1 MANKE
6 ITKLTKKD
14 KDALTAV
21 GVDSLPNNPSALGM
35 NAYEVK
41 RHFSDPNKLLF
52 SWVERLADETYTN
65 FKAIDDGTFT
75 ITHAEMA
82 NKDADGNPI
91 ASTYAKVS
99 KLTAGEYRVPL
110 AQSALTDGNGNNIPS
125 TYARIDTLASGG
137 YQVPAS
143 DRANKD
149 GSGNVITETYEV
161 KGNVT
166 ANGGEN
172 PDYILR
178 QIKIGDKVYSIPA
191 GGDGVVEQY
200 LDVTAYVDLD
210 AMTITQE
217 GYDRLTK
224 AFGDGTLSGMTINV
238 PSVYTIYGALV
249 GYDGNTFYFHAPLVG
264 EQKNVFIGR
273 DLKVS
278 INADTSI
285 TDYSI
290 WNKTLTH
297 LALNGKNYDV
307 QYLIYEAVGQYVT
320 ISNLANNGVQKTLRF
335 LPLPEPPRSG
345 SYSVVANSGVI
356 QYEDYKPVEANPTDE
371 ATEILNK
378 LKVGKTT
385 YSTTQHGLTL
395 TGTHI
400 SENKEEELTIGSL
413 TISDEDY
420 NRVING
426 EIDYIQATGGRNEDI
441 WGWYAG
447 KKDGAH
453 AFIGIQC
460 ISGSPR
466 IIRYFNLIFSEKLT
480 GEIGSKAAYTIQDFS
495 TLPFTPSDSHIKSY
509 VIKTNNF
516 GVASWVEGIVPP
528 PLPSDTSKTYTLR
541 SVNGTLTWVDTSVGT
556 QNFEAINVGG
566 VSLDDKISSAI
577 NSAITSTLEANY

>member
-52 SWVERLADETYTN
+52 SWVERLAEETYTN

-82 NKDADGNPI
+82 EKDADGNPI

-110 AQSALTDGNGNNIPS
+110 AQSALSDGNGNNIPS

-172 PDYILR
+172 PDSILR
-178 QIKIGDKVYSIPA
+178 QLKIGDKVYSIPA

-224 AFGDGTLSGMTINV
+224 AFNDGTLSGMTINV

-278 INADTSI
+278 VNSDVTI
-285 TDYSI
+285 TDWHATAGTSG
-290 WNKTLTH
+290 KTLFH
-297 LALNGKNYDV
+297 LALDGKNFDV
-307 QYLIYEAVGQYVT
+307 QYLDYGYDEDGQHVT
-320 ISNLANNGVQKTLRF
+320 IKNNFAEYAEQKTLRF

-356 QYEDYKPVEANPTDE
+356 TYEDYKPVEANPADDS
-371 ATEILNK
+371 IDMLNK
-378 LKVGKTT
+378 LK
-385 YSTTQHGLTL
+385 
-395 TGTHI
+395 
-400 SENKEEELTIGSL
+400 IGND
-413 TISDEDY
+413 TFD
-420 NRVING
+420 VIPP
-426 EIDYIQATGGRNEDI
+426 I
-441 WGWYAG
+441 
-447 KKDGAH
+447 
-453 AFIGIQC
+453 
-460 ISGSPR
+460 
-466 IIRYFNLIFSEKLT
+466 
-480 GEIGSKAAYTIQDFS
+480 
-495 TLPFTPSDSHIKSY
+495 PSDSS
-509 VIKTNNF
+509 
-516 GVASWVEGIVPP
+516 
-528 PLPSDTSKTYTLR
+528 SKTYTFRL
-541 SVNGTLTWVDTSVGT
+541 VNGHLAWVDTSVGT
-556 QNFEAINVGG
+556 QAFENISVNGLVDAARVSAGNIDTDKLNVNNGMRVFSEDGADSEFYCGVNFKGGIKVNG

>member
-52 SWVERLADETYTN
+52 SWVERLAEETHDN

-82 NKDADGNPI
+82 EKDADGNPI
-91 ASTYAKVS
+91 GSTYAKVS

-110 AQSALTDGNGNNIPS
+110 AQSALSDGNGNNIPS
-125 TYARIDTLASGG
+125 TYARIDTLTSGG

-172 PDYILR
+172 PDSILR

-224 AFGDGTLSGMTINV
+224 AFGDGTLSGVSINV

-264 EQKNVFIGR
+264 EQSNVFIGR

-278 INADTSI
+278 INSDNSI

-290 WNKTLTH
+290 INKTLSH
-297 LALNGKNYDV
+297 VALNGKNYDV
-307 QYLIYEAVGQYVT
+307 QYLQYQLEADGQHVT
-320 ISNLANNGVQKTLRF
+320 IRNWANYDVQKTLRF

-345 SYSVVANSGVI
+345 SYSVIANSGVI
-356 QYEDYKPVEANPTDE
+356 TYEDYKPAEANPADD
-371 ATEILNK
+371 AIDMLNK
-378 LKVGKTT
+378 LK
-385 YSTTQHGLTL
+385 
-395 TGTHI
+395 
-400 SENKEEELTIGSL
+400 IGND
-413 TISDEDY
+413 TFD
-420 NRVING
+420 VIPP
-426 EIDYIQATGGRNEDI
+426 I
-441 WGWYAG
+441 
-447 KKDGAH
+447 
-453 AFIGIQC
+453 
-460 ISGSPR
+460 
-466 IIRYFNLIFSEKLT
+466 
-480 GEIGSKAAYTIQDFS
+480 
-495 TLPFTPSDSHIKSY
+495 PSDSS
-509 VIKTNNF
+509 
-516 GVASWVEGIVPP
+516 
-528 PLPSDTSKTYTLR
+528 SKTYTLR
-541 SVNGTLTWVDTSVGT
+541 LVNCRLTWVDTSVGT
-556 QNFEAINVGG
+556 QAFENISVNGLVDAARVSAANLDTDKLSVNNGMRVFSEDGEDSEFYSGVNFKGGIKVDG

>member
-35 NAYEVK
+35 NTYEVK

-82 NKDADGNPI
+82 EKDADGNPI

-99 KLTAGEYRVPL
+99 KLTSGEYRVPL
-110 AQSALTDGNGNNIPS
+110 AQSALSDGNGNNIPS

-166 ANGGEN
+166 AHGGEN
-172 PDYILR
+172 RESILR
-178 QIKIGDKVYSIPA
+178 QSRRGGKGCSIPA

-278 INADTSI
+278 VNADTSI

-356 QYEDYKPVEANPTDE
+356 TYEDYKPVEANPADE
-371 ATEILNK
+371 ATGTLNK
-378 LKVGKTT
+378 LKIGNDTFDVIPPIPSNT
-385 YSTTQHGLTL
+385 
-395 TGTHI
+395 
-400 SENKEEELTIGSL
+400 ERLTIVTVNGKL
-413 TISDEDY
+413 TWVDSKRSINKNGTFYSHNSFRTINVISFTDEEQA
-420 NRVING
+420 RINAG
-426 EIDYIQATGGRNEDI
+426 EIDVIYGTYAISDTQVLDYYVKWNGTDFESDSMSMNGDGGDTT
-441 WGWYAG
+441 Y
-447 KKDGAH
+447 KK
-453 AFIGIQC
+453 AFI
-460 ISGSPR
+460 SGDPGD
-466 IIRYFNLIFSEKLT
+466 YQLFVDVYT
-480 GEIGSKAAYTIQDFS
+480 GRLAPA
-495 TLPFTPSDSHIKSY
+495 
-509 VIKTNNF
+509 
-516 GVASWVEGIVPP
+516 
-528 PLPSDTSKTYTLR
+528 LPSDASSKTYTLR
-541 SVNGTLTWVDTSVGT
+541 SVNRTLTWVDTSVGT

>member
-82 NKDADGNPI
+82 EKDADGNPI

-99 KLTAGEYRVPL
+99 KLTSGEYRVPL
-110 AQSALTDGNGNNIPS
+110 AQSALSDGNGNNIPS

-166 ANGGEN
+166 AHGGEN
-172 PDYILR
+172 PDSILR

-278 INADTSI
+278 VNADTSI

-290 WNKTLTH
+290 YNKTLTH

-320 ISNLANNGVQKTLRF
+320 ISNLANYDVQKTLRF

-345 SYSVVANSGVI
+345 SYSVIANSGVI
-356 QYEDYKPVEANPTDE
+356 TYEDYKPVQANPADE
-371 ATEILNK
+371 ATGTLNK
-378 LKVGKTT
+378 LKVGNET
-385 YSTTQHGLTL
+385 YYIPVNRSLQKN
-395 TGTHI
+395 GTFYSHNSFRTINVI
-400 SENKEEELTIGSL
+400 SFTDEEQA
-413 TISDEDY
+413 
-420 NRVING
+420 RINAG
-426 EIDYIQATGGRNEDI
+426 EIDVIYGTYAISDTRVLDYYVKWNGTDFESDSMSMNGEGGDTT
-441 WGWYAG
+441 Y
-447 KKDGAH
+447 KK
-453 AFIGIQC
+453 AFI
-460 ISGSPR
+460 SGDPGD
-466 IIRYFNLIFSEKLT
+466 YQLFVDVYT
-480 GEIGSKAAYTIQDFS
+480 GRLAPA
-495 TLPFTPSDSHIKSY
+495 
-509 VIKTNNF
+509 
-516 GVASWVEGIVPP
+516 
-528 PLPSDTSKTYTLR
+528 LPSDASSKTYTLR
-541 SVNGTLTWVDTSVGT
+541 SVNRTLTWVDTSVGT

>member
-52 SWVERLADETYTN
+52 SWVERLADETYYN

-82 NKDADGNPI
+82 EKDVDGNPI

-99 KLTAGEYRVPL
+99 KLTSGEYRVPL
-110 AQSALTDGNGNNIPS
+110 AQSALSDGNGNNIPS

-172 PDYILR
+172 PDSILR

-224 AFGDGTLSGMTINV
+224 AFGDGTLSGVSINV

-264 EQKNVFIGR
+264 EQSNVFIGR

-278 INADTSI
+278 INSDNSI

-290 WNKTLTH
+290 INKTLSH
-297 LALNGKNYDV
+297 VALNGKNYDV
-307 QYLIYEAVGQYVT
+307 QYLQYKLEADGQHVT
-320 ISNLANNGVQKTLRF
+320 IRNWANYDVQKTLRF

-356 QYEDYKPVEANPTDE
+356 TYEDYKPVEANPADE
-371 ATEILNK
+371 SIDMLNK
-378 LKVGKTT
+378 LKIGNDTFDVIPPIPSDSSSKTYT
-385 YSTTQHGLTL
+385 FRLVNGHLAWVDSKRSINKNGTFYSHNSFRTINV
-395 TGTHI
+395 I
-400 SENKEEELTIGSL
+400 SFTDEEQA
-413 TISDEDY
+413 
-420 NRVING
+420 RINAG
-426 EIDYIQATGGRNEDI
+426 EIDVIYGTYAISDTQVLDYYVKWNGTDFESDSMSMNGDGGDTT
-441 WGWYAG
+441 Y
-447 KKDGAH
+447 KK
-453 AFIGIQC
+453 AFI
-460 ISGSPR
+460 SGDPGD
-466 IIRYFNLIFSEKLT
+466 YQLFVDVYT
-480 GEIGSKAAYTIQDFS
+480 GRLAPA
-495 TLPFTPSDSHIKSY
+495 
-509 VIKTNNF
+509 
-516 GVASWVEGIVPP
+516 
-528 PLPSDTSKTYTLR
+528 LPSDASSKTYTLR
-541 SVNGTLTWVDTSVGT
+541 SVNRTLTWVDTSVGT
-556 QNFEAINVGG
+556 QNFEAISVGG

>member
-82 NKDADGNPI
+82 EKDADGNPI

-110 AQSALTDGNGNNIPS
+110 AQSALSDGNGNNIPS

-172 PDYILR
+172 PDSILR

-278 INADTSI
+278 INSDNSI

-307 QYLIYEAVGQYVT
+307 QYIIYEAVGQYVT
-320 ISNLANNGVQKTLRF
+320 ISNLANYGVQNTLRF

-356 QYEDYKPVEANPTDE
+356 TYEDYKPVEANPADNS
-371 ATEILNK
+371 IDMLNK
-378 LKVGKTT
+378 LK
-385 YSTTQHGLTL
+385 
-395 TGTHI
+395 
-400 SENKEEELTIGSL
+400 IGAD
-413 TISDEDY
+413 TFD
-420 NRVING
+420 VIPP
-426 EIDYIQATGGRNEDI
+426 I
-441 WGWYAG
+441 
-447 KKDGAH
+447 
-453 AFIGIQC
+453 
-460 ISGSPR
+460 
-466 IIRYFNLIFSEKLT
+466 
-480 GEIGSKAAYTIQDFS
+480 
-495 TLPFTPSDSHIKSY
+495 PSDSS
-509 VIKTNNF
+509 
-516 GVASWVEGIVPP
+516 
-528 PLPSDTSKTYTLR
+528 SKTYTFRL
-541 SVNGTLTWVDTSVGT
+541 VNGHISWVDTSVGT
-556 QNFEAINVGG
+556 QAFENISVNGLVDALRVSSGNVDTDKLSVNNGMRVFSEDGADSEFYCGVDFKGGIKVNG